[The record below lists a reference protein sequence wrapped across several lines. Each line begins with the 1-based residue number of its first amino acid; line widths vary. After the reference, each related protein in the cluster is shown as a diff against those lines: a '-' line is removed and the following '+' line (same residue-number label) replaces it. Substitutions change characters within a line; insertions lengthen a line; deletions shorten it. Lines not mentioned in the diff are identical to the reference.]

1 MVTARG
7 RPKGVGAYYPGCLRS
22 AQTGKTGDEPQ
33 APPGTDRW
41 HLLRAALSSQ
51 VHGGPTL
58 NDKNQRM
65 DSGFQAG

>member
-1 MVTARG
+1 MVIARG
-7 RPKGVGAYYPGCLRS
+7 RPKGAGSYYPGCLRS

-33 APPGTDRW
+33 APPRTERR

-58 NDKNQRM
+58 NDKNQRVG
-65 DSGFQAG
+65 SGFQAG